1 VLRYRGSPAR
11 RDRLRKLIA
20 EQDVVLATYATARND
35 AALLKDEQWRYVILD
50 EAHTIKNAA
59 AATTKAIKTIP
70 ARHRL
75 ALTGT
80 PVQNRLD
87 ELWSLFDFLMPG
99 YLGRRMSF
107 FREYEEPIVKG
118 HAPGASRRET
128 EQGER
133 AVGLLRERIG
143 PFVLR
148 RLKSEVAKD
157 LPEKIEQDLPCR
169 LTPDQVAL
177 YRQFGESEEA
187 RTAVRELEER
197 GAGRAQAQILAA
209 FTSLRKICNHPDL
222 MYLSKEVAAGKAI
235 VPLPGYETRA
245 GKLPALADL
254 LDQCRAGGHRAL
266 IFCQLTSML
275 DILEHFLRERRDTF
289 LRLDGATPAVARQGL
304 VDRFNGD
311 PSLLAFLISTRAGG
325 SGLNLT
331 GADTVVFYDHDWNPA
346 NDRQAQDRAHRI
358 GQKRVVNVYR
368 LVTQGT
374 LEEKILA
381 RQVLKQDLA
390 DSVVQPDQ
398 AGFKD
403 LTRNDLLEL
412 FTFTPPG

>member
-1 VLRYRGSPAR
+1 
-11 RDRLRKLIA
+11 
-20 EQDVVLATYATARND
+20 
-35 AALLKDEQWRYVILD
+35 
-50 EAHTIKNAA
+50 
-59 AATTKAIKTIP
+59 
-70 ARHRL
+70 
-75 ALTGT
+75 
-80 PVQNRLD
+80 
-87 ELWSLFDFLMPG
+87 
-99 YLGRRMSF
+99 
-107 FREYEEPIVKG
+107 
-118 HAPGASRRET
+118 
-128 EQGER
+128 
-133 AVGLLRERIG
+133 
-143 PFVLR
+143 
-148 RLKSEVAKD
+148 
-157 LPEKIEQDLPCR
+157 
-169 LTPDQVAL
+169 
-177 YRQFGESEEA
+177 
-187 RTAVRELEER
+187 
-197 GAGRAQAQILAA
+197 
-209 FTSLRKICNHPDL
+209 
-222 MYLSKEVAAGKAI
+222 
-235 VPLPGYETRA
+235 
-245 GKLPALADL
+245 
-254 LDQCRAGGHRAL
+254 
-266 IFCQLTSML
+266 ML